1 MNVNRGI
8 PVRFGIY
15 GNILLMRNLKLF
27 TDTHTHHHL
36 LKSPNGD
43 MILYFK
49 AGNVGLISGCVL
61 CVHFTH
67 VFSVFTLF
75 CGYDRNSE
83 GLSLSLNPTHIIF
96 LNLLSPPV
104 EKICLEGS
112 FQPTLS
118 DSLLNALCTHKVAF
132 S

>member
-1 MNVNRGI
+1 MNANRGI

-15 GNILLMRNLKLF
+15 GNILLMRNLKLL
-27 TDTHTHHHL
+27 TDLHTQHHL
-36 LKSPNGD
+36 LKSLSSD

-49 AGNVGLISGCVL
+49 AGNVGLISGCAL

-67 VFSVFTLF
+67 GFLF

-83 GLSLSLNPTHIIF
+83 GLTLNLNPTHVIS
-96 LNLLSPPV
+96 LNLLSSPV
-104 EKICLEGS
+104 EKICLQGS
-112 FQPTLS
+112 FQKTLS
-118 DSLLNALCTHKVAF
+118 DSLLNVLCTHKVAF